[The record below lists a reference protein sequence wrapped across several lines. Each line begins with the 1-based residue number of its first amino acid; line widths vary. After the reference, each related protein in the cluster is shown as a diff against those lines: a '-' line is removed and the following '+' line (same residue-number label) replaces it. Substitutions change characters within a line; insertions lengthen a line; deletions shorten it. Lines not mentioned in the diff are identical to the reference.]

1 MEDHA
6 ADKAM
11 WLSHYTQK
19 IAHYDH
25 MSKDYA
31 HLAVQSLIAMNAG
44 ALLAI
49 PPIVQVFFSDKIE
62 FQDVLISM
70 IAFLAGLIAAII
82 CAYAAY
88 FNYQNHMV
96 SATAEMYGYLT
107 GVDEK
112 ADTRTFH
119 QLKKWRAETRADMAK
134 REAASDRLVSVY
146 FYVANCLGVLSL
158 VAFVVGAISFAV
170 VALKPA

>member
-6 ADKAM
+6 AEKAM

-62 FQDVLISM
+62 FQDVLYSIV
-70 IAFLAGLIAAII
+70 AFLGGLVAAII

-96 SATAEMYGYLT
+96 SATAEMYKNLT
-107 GVDEK
+107 DMDEK

-119 QLKKWRAETRADMAK
+119 RLKKWRADTRADMAK
-134 REAASDRLVSVY
+134 REEKSDKRIVVF
-146 FYVANCLGVLSL
+146 FYVANGLGVSSL
-158 VAFVVGAISFAV
+158 MAFVVGAVSFAMI
-170 VALKPA
+170 ALKPA

>member
-1 MEDHA
+1 MEEHA

-49 PPIVQVFFSDKIE
+49 PPIVQVFFSEKIE

-70 IAFLAGLIAAII
+70 LVFLAGLITAIV

-96 SATAEMYGYLT
+96 SATAEMYKHLT
-107 GVDEK
+107 NIDEK

-119 QLKKWRAETRADMAK
+119 QLKKWRAETRADMEK
-134 REAASDRLVSVY
+134 REEKSDQLIAVF
-146 FYVANCLGVLSL
+146 FYVANGLGVFSL
-158 VAFVVGAISFAV
+158 IAFVVGTITFAMA
-170 VALKPA
+170 ALNP